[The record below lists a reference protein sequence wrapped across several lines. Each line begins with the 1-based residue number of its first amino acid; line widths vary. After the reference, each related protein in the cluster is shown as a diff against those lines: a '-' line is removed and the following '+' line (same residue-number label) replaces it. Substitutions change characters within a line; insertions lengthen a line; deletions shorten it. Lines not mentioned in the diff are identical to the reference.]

1 MLYIQAMSAAV
12 EAGIEGSMPIG
23 FHFQTMSGMLT
34 LSQSNHLSNKIT
46 MSSENKLQK
55 MSF

>member
-1 MLYIQAMSAAV
+1 
-12 EAGIEGSMPIG
+12 
-23 FHFQTMSGMLT
+23 MLT

-55 MSF
+55 MSFWMSTFQNLKEMILKE